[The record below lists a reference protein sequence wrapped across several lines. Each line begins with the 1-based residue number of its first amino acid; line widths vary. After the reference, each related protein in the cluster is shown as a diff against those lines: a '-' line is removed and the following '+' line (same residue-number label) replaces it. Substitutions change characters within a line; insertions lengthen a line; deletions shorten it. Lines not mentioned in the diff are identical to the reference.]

1 VERILVKAIQEL
13 YLIKWKGYNRPTWER
28 QTCILLLARTMLI
41 PTWSRK
47 KIIGGSFNVYESS
60 PETEIT

>member
-1 VERILVKAIQEL
+1 MGKADMHFAFGQNNADPDLE
-13 YLIKWKGYNRPTWER
+13 
-28 QTCILLLARTMLI
+28 Q
-41 PTWSRK
+41 K